1 MSDVSDTGTLERA
14 DESPVDFRAPQF
26 VTFREPRLEPIAE
39 VSTLRDDIYITK
51 KDDSEKEEEES
62 ESKESPPPI
71 PFATAEEMS
80 AVHTALDDVRE
91 QMKEI
96 ETEFQR
102 STESSINREES
113 LREYVDAGFKELH
126 TQFNEAI
133 KKLEQGIYDLFF

>member
-1 MSDVSDTGTLERA
+1 MNQKNR
-14 DESPVDFRAPQF
+14 
-26 VTFREPRLEPIAE
+26 
-39 VSTLRDDIYITK
+39 
-51 KDDSEKEEEES
+51 
-62 ESKESPPPI
+62 PI

-96 ETEFQR
+96 ETEFQS

-133 KKLEQGIYDLFF
+133 KKLEQGIYDCFFFLMRDHQWRREMQLSSLLNNVKISYH